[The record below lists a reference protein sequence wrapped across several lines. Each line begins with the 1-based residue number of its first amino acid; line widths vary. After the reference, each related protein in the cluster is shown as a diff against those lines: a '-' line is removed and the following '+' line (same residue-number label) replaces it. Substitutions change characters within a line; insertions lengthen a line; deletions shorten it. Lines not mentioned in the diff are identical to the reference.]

1 MKKTIK
7 KVISVLL
14 VAVMIF
20 GSAPLA
26 GFVGFELPEINLF
39 STKASAATSGTCG
52 KNLTWNL
59 DTVTGELTISGTGLK
74 IVEIV

>member
-26 GFVGFELPEINLF
+26 GFVGLELPEINLF
-39 STKASAATSGTCG
+39 SLLLSVPFP
-52 KNLTWNL
+52 W
-59 DTVTGELTISGTGLK
+59 LK
-74 IVEIV
+74 QILA